1 MVGAYAVG
9 ALSGGA
15 FNPAVAVGAS
25 IMGFFN
31 WGDIWIYL
39 FATLLGGAVAAL
51 AFLYVN
57 PAETPPPGQA
67 VPEP

>member
-1 MVGAYAVG
+1 
-9 ALSGGA
+9 
-15 FNPAVAVGAS
+15 
-25 IMGFFN
+25 MGFFS

-57 PAETPPPGQA
+57 PAETPPPRQA